1 MLGLPAR
8 MHRDQR
14 GTISIVSVFT
24 ALLLIMLLGM
34 VMNVGRQVDGKLRM
48 QNAADAA
55 TYSGGVVLA
64 RAMNTVVF
72 TNHML
77 CDVFAVTAFM
87 REARDQN
94 SASFVP
100 SILKAW
106 NKAGAQFQKAKFPPF
121 PPLGQAIVQK
131 TPLEQQMVT
140 TYSQWAAASSALILP
155 LMEEILADELIPQY
169 QRAVVMAFPD
179 IAQSAANDVAQQ
191 NGNPDY
197 GRGTMQAALWRT
209 SGEPVGGDTSDAS
222 TRTLP
227 VVDPELD
234 DLPDQ
239 AAYVTLAQQQR
250 QQLANAYLTAWNNQ
264 TLLGFD
270 QQAKMCQFSNL
281 WRSFTCGYL
290 LHLLTVEYPKSNLPQ
305 VIRQVPGQGA
315 DNNSYL
321 DQYYSFIGVA
331 YWKQVPQMMPR
342 IFDNPTSGSALTYAE
357 VQLFIPQQRLIWRS
371 GSSSPSAP
379 QPTPLGGVP
388 GDMVS
393 LPAAGSPA
401 PPAGGGGAVWTV
413 GRDGMPTTWDLLTQ
427 RWTCH
432 LAPATQ
438 PALATILQSIPTSPS
453 FNSEGIAP
461 PSLGN
466 VGPDDLGNINGH

>member
-1 MLGLPAR
+1 
-8 MHRDQR
+8 
-14 GTISIVSVFT
+14 
-24 ALLLIMLLGM
+24 
-34 VMNVGRQVDGKLRM
+34 
-48 QNAADAA
+48 
-55 TYSGGVVLA
+55 
-64 RAMNTVVF
+64 
-72 TNHML
+72 
-77 CDVFAVTAFM
+77 
-87 REARDQN
+87 
-94 SASFVP
+94 
-100 SILKAW
+100 
-106 NKAGAQFQKAKFPPF
+106 
-121 PPLGQAIVQK
+121 
-131 TPLEQQMVT
+131 MVT
-140 TYSQWAAASSALILP
+140 TYQPMGGRQQAQILP

-342 IFDNPTSGSALTYAE
+342 IFDNPTSGSAPDLCRGP
-357 VQLFIPQQRLIWRS
+357 VVH
-371 GSSSPSAP
+371 SAAAADLAVRFFVAKRAA
-379 QPTPLGGVP
+379 T
-388 GDMVS
+388 D
-393 LPAAGSPA
+393 AAGRSA
-401 PPAGGGGAVWTV
+401 GGHGQPAGGRLARAP
-413 GRDGMPTTWDLLTQ
+413 GR
-427 RWTCH
+427 RWRSR
-432 LAPATQ
+432 LDRRP
-438 PALATILQSIPTSPS
+438 
-453 FNSEGIAP
+453 
-461 PSLGN
+461 
-466 VGPDDLGNINGH
+466 